1 MRNLIIFWFLSL
13 STTCKSQKFV
23 MKDYSDSMH
32 SVYKSHIGKS
42 FPDFKARDINGK
54 YFSDS
59 LLRGKIT
66 LINLWFEGCRP
77 CIAEFKRLNEIFANF
92 QNNKLFNFITFTFD
106 DYSKINE
113 SITKYSLKF
122 PVIHISEIE
131 CHRLNFGAGFPTNI
145 IVDKDGKVA
154 FYNAGGPLY
163 AADASKEIDST
174 ILPEL
179 SKLINRN

>member
-1 MRNLIIFWFLSL
+1 MRILIIFWLLSL
-13 STTCKSQKFV
+13 STTCRSQKFI
-23 MKDYSDSMH
+23 MKDLSDSMNN
-32 SVYKSHIGKS
+32 VYKAHIGKS

-77 CIAEFKRLNEIFANF
+77 CIAEFKRLNEIFEQF
-92 QNNKLFNFITFTFD
+92 HFNKLFNFITFTFD

-113 SITKYSLKF
+113 SIRKYSLKF
-122 PVIHISEIE
+122 PVIPISEIE

-145 IVDKDGKVA
+145 IVNKDGKIA
-154 FYNAGGPLY
+154 FFKAGGALDV
-163 AADASKEIDST
+163 ADASQEIDST

-179 SKLINRN
+179 SELLNKN